1 MGWLLFHKGDGRQEA
16 LGPLLLLWTLRL
28 CLKGHLFQGPPAHPA
43 PALGPSLA
51 QWLEA
56 RLTQGHA
63 FIALSMHL
71 SFTTEK
77 KLGVHLSEVLIPA
90 LGAKVLKSR
99 PTLRDPMNCSLSG
112 SRVHGLLQ
120 ARILEWVPI
129 SSSRGSS

>member
-77 KLGVHLSEVLIPA
+77 KLGVHLSEVLYMRSESPVHQLRCCLPERALPLSWASAPEWSYVFLLLEPA
-90 LGAKVLKSR
+90 LCIHDG
-99 PTLRDPMNCSLSG
+99 
-112 SRVHGLLQ
+112 
-120 ARILEWVPI
+120 E
-129 SSSRGSS
+129 